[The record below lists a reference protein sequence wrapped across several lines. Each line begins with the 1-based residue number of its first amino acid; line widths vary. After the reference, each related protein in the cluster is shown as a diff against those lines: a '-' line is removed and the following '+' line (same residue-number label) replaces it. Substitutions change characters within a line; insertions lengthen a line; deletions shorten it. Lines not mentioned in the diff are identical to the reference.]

1 MSKVTPRPWAWFEGS
16 LVTSEENGSIPLNS
30 RVVLS
35 ADDHRLEISDDDS
48 AHIVKCVNMHEEL
61 VRALRDAYDLNFAE
75 NGPTLKEIEAL
86 LAKAE
91 ADE

>member
-1 MSKVTPRPWAWFEGS
+1 MSKVTPRPW
-16 LVTSEENGSIPLNS
+16 
-30 RVVLS
+30 RVETQGEAVFVIDKHEDVLF
-35 ADDHRLEISDDDS
+35 AIDHTKANA

-75 NGPTLKEIEAL
+75 DGPTLKEIEAL

-91 ADE
+91 SDE